1 MKKTASVSLIIILIS
16 IMAILFIKVSND
28 HLECYNEIE
37 TIEHSNGKVVTTNK
51 HICKEKYN
59 I

>member
-1 MKKTASVSLIIILIS
+1 
-16 IMAILFIKVSND
+16 MAILFIKKSND
-28 HLECYNEIE
+28 HIECYNETK
-37 TIEHSNGKVVTTNK
+37 TIENSSGKVVTTNK

>member
-1 MKKTASVSLIIILIS
+1 MKKTFIVSITIILLS
-16 IMAILFIKVSND
+16 IMAILFIKKSND
-28 HLECYNEIE
+28 HLECFNETEAIKN
-37 TIEHSNGKVVTTNK
+37 SNGNVVTTNK

>member
-1 MKKTASVSLIIILIS
+1 
-16 IMAILFIKVSND
+16 MAILFIKVSND
-28 HLECYNEIE
+28 HLECYNETE
-37 TIEHSNGKVVTTNK
+37 TIEHSNGTVVTTNK